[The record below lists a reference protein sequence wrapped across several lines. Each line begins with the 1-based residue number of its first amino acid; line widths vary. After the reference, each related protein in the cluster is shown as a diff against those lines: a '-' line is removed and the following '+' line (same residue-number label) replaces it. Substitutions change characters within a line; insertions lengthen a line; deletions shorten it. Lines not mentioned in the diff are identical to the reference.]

1 MANITELIKKIR
13 SAILGKDVRES
24 IAGAIEK
31 CYEDAAK
38 SGNANM
44 EVAEAR
50 GTFETLKKRLDSSD
64 DKLQSKRDI
73 NSNITMA
80 DLAQDVKENMTG
92 GSVAVVGNN
101 AVKNLNISS
110 NANNERTTEF
120 VKTVSQNLFNGKLSQ
135 GYVDINGNL
144 HSSDAYYHTDYIPIS
159 NQKYIS
165 FLLRGRQSIN
175 DVPYNLYY
183 SKLYNGIRFIAWYDN
198 DFNPI
203 IGNGY
208 DNEGYSKNES
218 VQAIDEN
225 VAYCVITVSSTLFS
239 SAINRERI
247 MIISSGNEIKTD
259 DEIPYNCYKNNLD
272 NTFFI
277 NDTEKNEINN
287 LIDFKLANLI
297 LKNNDNIFNP
307 NVNNVGYVRNN
318 GISSNNSYRYTPKI
332 PIKAGEFVSFRG
344 KNSNDEFSS
353 LIPIRI
359 ITFYDLN
366 NNCVQEYDNEALTP
380 EVVQAVSPDIAYCIV
395 SVNKTYNTFNYM
407 LQVTDT
413 NTSEQQ
419 IKFLPYSTQIT
430 IPSIY
435 ENTLYKKILA
445 NFGDSIASGA
455 NGKSYAQQIADNN
468 LMEYYTFAIGGATL
482 ADTNSNERTSIIT
495 QINDFISTDIIPDFI
510 LINGGTNDILYNQLG
525 ELSNFYSETSSNI
538 WDTTT
543 SAGALEKI
551 FYLLKSNKPITK
563 ILYVIPHKMQTRD
576 IDLQNQ
582 WFTLIKQICQKWS
595 VPIASIFDDGTLNT
609 NVESM
614 RIYTDSGTHP
624 TTEGYT
630 KFYVP
635 IIEKKL
641 KSL

>member
-24 IAGAIEK
+24 IAGAIEQ
-31 CYEDAAK
+31 CYEDASK
-38 SGNANM
+38 NGNANM
-44 EVAEAR
+44 EVSEAR
-50 GTFETLKKRLDSSD
+50 GEFDTLKKRLDSSD
-64 DKLQSKRDI
+64 NNIEKKRNI

-80 DLAQDVKENMTG
+80 DLSQEVKQAMTG

-110 NANNERTTEF
+110 NANNVRTTEF
-120 VKTVSQNLFNGKLSQ
+120 VKTISQNLFNGKLYQ
-135 GYVDINGNL
+135 GYVDENGNL
-144 HSSDAYYHTDYIPIS
+144 HSSEAYYHTDYIPVT
-159 NQKYIS
+159 NQRYIS
-165 FLLRGRQSIN
+165 FLLRERRSTN

-198 DFNPI
+198 NFNAI
-203 IGNGY
+203 TGNGY
-208 DNEGYSKNES
+208 DNEGYAKNES

-239 SAINRERI
+239 NKINCERI
-247 MIISSGNEIKTD
+247 MIISTENELKVD

-287 LIDFKLANLI
+287 LIDLKLANLI
-297 LKNNDNIFNP
+297 LKDNDNVFNP
-307 NVNNVGYVRNN
+307 IANKVGYVRNT
-318 GISSNNSYRYTPKI
+318 GISINDSYRYTPKI
-332 PIKAGEFVSFRG
+332 PIKSGEFISFRS

-366 NNCVQEYDNEALTP
+366 NNCVQEYDNEELMP
-380 EVVQAVSPDIAYCIV
+380 EVVQAVSQDIEYCIV
-395 SVNKTYNTFNYM
+395 SVNKTYNNFNCM
-407 LQVTDT
+407 LQITDT
-413 NTSEQQ
+413 NTSNQQ
-419 IKFLPYSTQIT
+419 IRFLPYSTKIA

-435 ENTLYKKILA
+435 ESTLYKKILV

-455 NGKSYAQQIADNN
+455 NGISYAQQIANNN
-468 LMEYYTFAIGGATL
+468 LMEYHSYAFGGATL
-482 ADTNSNERTSIIT
+482 ADNNSDERTSILA
-495 QINDFISTDIIPDFI
+495 QVNDFISNDTIPDFI